1 MSMHLTGPADSEHG
15 YLVPKSQAW
24 FAFGLSF
31 LLMTF
36 DFIDRQIVVSMF
48 PYLKAE
54 WALTDRELGALISV
68 VSVTIAAGTL
78 PLSLLVDNWSR
89 VKAVVA
95 MATIWSLATIA
106 CAFAGSYQRL
116 FVTRAFIGLGE
127 AGYGPAAGA
136 ILASVFPTRMRAT
149 IIGAFLAAASFGSVL
164 GVVLGGVIA
173 ARWGWKAAFGV
184 VGVPG
189 LVLAVLYM
197 FVCDYRAPALAIQAP
212 TGLHRAREIAFE
224 LFRARSGIA
233 AYFAGALQLITGSTI
248 IAWLPSFFNR
258 VYGQPADR
266 AGIWAA
272 GIIIC
277 VTLGVVFWSAIA
289 DHLARRNIRW
299 RMLTPA
305 ACCLATL
312 VVFSFAFGAL
322 TPGALQ
328 ICMIA
333 LGSFLVGATTG
344 PIPAV
349 AIDVVHPALRST
361 AGSMVAIVQN
371 LFGLGVGPL
380 ISGALSDAFGLQT
393 AMAIM
398 PISCGLAALLLVFG
412 ARSYPADRAA
422 VAKLQVSV
430 DIAGAVP
437 AAA

>member
-1 MSMHLTGPADSEHG
+1 MHPVAERGSEHG
-15 YLVPKSQAW
+15 YLIGKPQAW
-24 FAFGLSF
+24 FAFVLSF

-36 DFIDRQIVVSMF
+36 DFVDRQIVVSMF

-54 WALTDRELGALISV
+54 WDLSDRELGALISI
-68 VSVTIAAGTL
+68 VSVTIALGTL
-78 PLSLLVDNWSR
+78 PLSLLVDHCSR
-89 VKAVVA
+89 VKGVVI
-95 MATIWSLATIA
+95 MATVWSLATIA
-106 CAFAGSYQRL
+106 CAFAGTYQRL
-116 FVTRAFIGLGE
+116 LLTRAFIGLGE

-136 ILASVFPTRMRAT
+136 ILSSVFPTRMRAT
-149 IIGAFLAAASFGSVL
+149 IIGGFLAAASFGSVL

-189 LVLAVLYM
+189 LVLAMLYM
-197 FVCDYRAPALAIQAP
+197 FVRDYRAPALAVKAP
-212 TGLHRAREIAFE
+212 TGLHKAREIAFE

-233 AYFAGALQLITGSTI
+233 AYFAGALQLITGSTVL
-248 IAWLPSFFNR
+248 AWLPSFFNR

-272 GIIIC
+272 GMIIC
-277 VTLGVVFWSAIA
+277 VTLGVVFWSMLA
-289 DHLARRNIRW
+289 DRLARRDIRL

-312 VVFSFAFGAL
+312 LAFSFAFGAIS
-322 TPGALQ
+322 PGAAQ

-333 LGSFLVGATTG
+333 LGCFLVGATTG

-371 LFGLGVGPL
+371 LFGLGIGPL

-393 AMAIM
+393 ALAIM
-398 PISCGLAALLLVFG
+398 PISCGLAAVLLVLG
-412 ARSYPADRAA
+412 ARSYSADRARLA
-422 VAKLQVSV
+422 NFEVRADV
-430 DIAGAVP
+430 AGAVP
-437 AAA
+437 VAA